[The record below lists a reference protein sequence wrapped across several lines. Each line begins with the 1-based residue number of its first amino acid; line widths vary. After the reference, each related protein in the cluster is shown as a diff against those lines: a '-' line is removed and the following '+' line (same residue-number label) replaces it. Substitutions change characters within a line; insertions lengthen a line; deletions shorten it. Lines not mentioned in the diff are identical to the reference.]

1 MNQGRETDPLRIR
14 LIEARNELSFLHS
27 DAAQGG
33 PDHETELA
41 DLRALVHRLE
51 AEIKARKPSC

>member
-14 LIEARNELSFLHS
+14 LIEARNELSFLQS

-33 PDHETELA
+33 PDHAAELA
-41 DLRALVHRLE
+41 EWRALVHRLQD
-51 AEIKARKPSC
+51 EIGKGKV